1 MSSKRYHAESKSDF
15 STKENFADL
24 FNIAVKEQ
32 KTENT
37 VVMGAVI
44 NVDKDFVAVDVGMK
58 MEGLIPVSEFGMELN
73 VLKAGD
79 LVEVYIEKFEGRSG
93 KSIISR
99 RRALEERVWVTLE
112 EALDKSE
119 TVDGVI
125 FGKVKGGFTV
135 DLNGVVAFLPGSQV
149 DIRPIKDITPLMGI
163 SQPFQIF
170 KIDRKQGNIVVSRR
184 AILEETRNE
193 ARNEMLSQI
202 QEGQILEG
210 VVKNITDYGAF
221 IDLGSIDGLLHVTD
235 ISWSRINHPS
245 EILAIGQTVKV
256 QVIKYNQETKR
267 VSLGMKQLEENPWS
281 DIEARYPRGSKVKG
295 KVTNVADYGAFIE
308 IGEGV
313 EGLVHVSEIT
323 WAKNNPNPKKI
334 LNVGQEVEC
343 VVLDID
349 PNKHRV
355 SLGIKQC
362 EENPWAEFASKYKI
376 GDIVKGEI
384 KNIVDFGMFIGL
396 EGDID
401 GMIHVSDLSWD
412 ADGEEK
418 LKSYNKGDEVSA
430 VILLVDVEKERIS
443 LGVKQLDKDHFGE
456 IFNDFKKGDVVT
468 CLVSSVADDEIEVL
482 VKDTLTCIIKRNE
495 LSMDKSEQRSERFA
509 VGEKVDAKIL
519 SVDKANRKVALSI
532 KALEFDEHKKAIAE
546 YGSVDSGA
554 SLGDILGAVIN
565 QAAENKKNK
574 KDDK

>member
-44 NVDKDFVAVDVGMK
+44 NIDKDFVAIDVGMK

-73 VLKAGD
+73 TLKAGD

-412 ADGEEK
+412 ADGEER

-468 CLVSSVADDEIEVL
+468 CLVSSVSDDEIEVL

-519 SVDKANRKVALSI
+519 SVDKASRKVALSI